1 MMQSLTTKNTATPV
15 RNIPVIPHSKSDS
28 RVAIVYSE
36 HMSNW
41 EYILFDLECDGFK
54 PKRIWC
60 LCMIDLIT
68 RERESFVGPE
78 RIAVA
83 ILRLQ
88 AAKLLVGH
96 NIKSFD
102 IRVIEKIMEGA
113 VTFDRER
120 ILDTLHLSK
129 ALAKMDDHKLDS
141 WGEILGLPKLETPF
155 SFYRFDP
162 RMVPY
167 CERDVDL
174 NLQVFLA
181 LWALMEAR
189 HGDKLP
195 SKWSMLTEYRDA
207 LGPKLLES

>member
-1 MMQSLTTKNTATPV
+1 
-15 RNIPVIPHSKSDS
+15 
-28 RVAIVYSE
+28 
-36 HMSNW
+36 MSSW
-41 EYILFDLECDGFK
+41 EYILFDLECNGFK
-54 PKRIWC
+54 PDKIWVIS
-60 LCMIDLIT
+60 MINLIT

-83 ILRLQ
+83 IMRLQ
-88 AAKLLVGH
+88 EAKLLVGH

-113 VTFDRER
+113 VAFDRLR

-129 ALAKMDDHKLDS
+129 ALVKMDDHKLDS
-141 WGEILGLPKLETPF
+141 WGEILGLPKLPTPF

-181 LWALMEAR
+181 LWALMEQR
-189 HGDKLP
+189 HGEQIP
-195 SKWSMLTEYRDA
+195 PKWQMLTEYRQA
-207 LGPKLLES
+207 LPQASE